1 MLKNTKNSLIKTM
14 AVAYLSLLILAAC
27 PMAALASVTTL
38 QNRSLSISTSAGG
51 ALATHTFSFNFP
63 ISEDVGSLLFQYCT
77 DPIDEITCVTPTG
90 MNASGATLVSQT
102 GETGFSLT
110 SATQNE
116 LVLSR
121 PVATVG
127 NQINTYQFDG
137 VVNPSD
143 IGPFFVRISAY
154 TTTDASGA
162 YESFSSVAGSIAVG
176 ININTEVPPIL
187 YFCSAVSIPT
197 DCSDATGDFIE
208 FGDLS
213 SKATSAGTSQFMVGT
228 NAPNGYSV
236 TANGFTMTSGT
247 DQINATSPL
256 STSATGTSQF
266 GMNLAA
272 NLSPLV
278 GASPVGG
285 SGAALPN
292 YSQANRFT
300 YGNGDTVAQSTGPTE
315 LQLYTVSYIVNVNST
330 QPAGVYNT
338 TITYVCTAG
347 F

>member
-1 MLKNTKNSLIKTM
+1 
-14 AVAYLSLLILAAC
+14 
-27 PMAALASVTTL
+27 
-38 QNRSLSISTSAGG
+38 
-51 ALATHTFSFNFP
+51 
-63 ISEDVGSLLFQYCT
+63 
-77 DPIDEITCVTPTG
+77 